1 MTIASSIQTLL
12 NPAAAWPLLILAIL
26 LLDVIVLF
34 VCRYY
39 LPPAHPLNTWYDKYG
54 ILAVAADVASIAIG
68 FAVARYLFNTFFR
81 SSGLIGFLL
90 LLVGFQALH
99 DIFFYLF
106 VILPI
111 PRGVNGLM
119 DIFKDYAR
127 VSGALIIPGDSGLM
141 LGSAALFVLLS
152 QLPIQGQ
159 VFAALVTVYTLPY
172 ILTTN
177 SRVAQAH

>member
-1 MTIASSIQTLL
+1 MTIASAVTALL
-12 NPAAAWPLLILAIL
+12 NPTADWPLLIIAIL
-26 LLDVIVLF
+26 LLDVIILF

-39 LPPAHPLNTWYDKYG
+39 LPPPHPLNIWYDKYG
-54 ILAVAADVASIAIG
+54 ILSVAADVTSIAIG
-68 FAVARYLFNTFFR
+68 FAGARYLFNTFF
-81 SSGLIGFLL
+81 SFSGLIGFLL
-90 LLVGFQALH
+90 ILVGFQALH

-159 VFAALVTVYTLPY
+159 IFAALMTVYTLPY

-177 SRVAQAH
+177 SKIAQAK

>member
-1 MTIASSIQTLL
+1 MTVASSIQTLL
-12 NPAAAWPLLILAIL
+12 NPTADWPLLIIAIL

-39 LPPAHPLNTWYDKYG
+39 LYPAHPLNTWYDKYG

-81 SSGLIGFLL
+81 FSGLIGFLL
-90 LLVGFQALH
+90 ILVGFQALH
-99 DIFFYLF
+99 DILFYLF

-127 VSGALIIPGDSGLM
+127 VSGSLIIPGDSGLM

-159 VFAALVTVYTLPY
+159 IFAALVTVYTLPY

-177 SRVAQAH
+177 SRAAQAK